1 MKMMSIDAFLDQLYA
16 LGKANDAVASNRDSK
31 MFNITPATGEFLNIL
46 IHDARPRSVL
56 EIGTSN
62 GYSSIWIA
70 RACQAIGATFHT
82 VERSPA
88 KIEQAKRNLSETGLL
103 DSLTMVHGDAGEFL
117 ADAADQEF
125 DMVFLD
131 SDRSQYIT
139 WLPNLLRITRF
150 GQWVVDNATSHLEEM
165 LQFRIALNST
175 EGLGTVI
182 LPIGNG
188 LLITTSNR

>member
-1 MKMMSIDAFLDQLYA
+1 MSDAIDTFLDRLYA
-16 LGKANDAVASNRDSK
+16 LGRANDAVASNRDSK
-31 MFNITPATGEFLNIL
+31 MLNITPATGEFLDIL
-46 IHDARPRSVL
+46 IRDALPKSVL

-103 DSLTMVHGDAGEFL
+103 NALTMIHGDAGEFL
-117 ADAADQEF
+117 ADAADQAF
-125 DMVFLD
+125 DMVFID
-131 SDRSQYIT
+131 SDRSQYMK
-139 WLPNLLRITRF
+139 WLPDLLRITRF
-150 GQWVVDNATSHLEEM
+150 GQWVVDNATSHPEE
-165 LQFRIALNST
+165 LSQFRTELNST
-175 EGLGTVI
+175 EGLGTVV

>member
-1 MKMMSIDAFLDQLYA
+1 MSDAIDTFLDRLYA
-16 LGKANDAVASNRDSK
+16 FGRANDAVASNRDSK
-31 MFNITPATGEFLNIL
+31 MFNITPATGEFLDIL
-46 IHDARPRSVL
+46 IRDAQPKSVL

-103 DSLTMVHGDAGEFL
+103 NALTMIYGDAGEFL
-117 ADAADQEF
+117 VDAADQAF

-131 SDRSQYIT
+131 SDRSQYMK
-139 WLPNLLRITRF
+139 WLPDLLRITRF
-150 GQWVVDNATSHLEEM
+150 GQWVVDNATSHPEEIS
-165 LQFRIALNST
+165 QFRTQLNST

-188 LLITTSNR
+188 VLITTSNR

>member
-1 MKMMSIDAFLDQLYA
+1 MSDSIDTFLDKLYFA
-16 LGKANDAVASNRDSK
+16 GRANDAVASNRDSK
-31 MFNITPATGEFLNIL
+31 MFNITPATGEFLDIL
-46 IHDARPRSVL
+46 IRDARPKSVL

-103 DSLTMVHGDAGEFL
+103 NALTMIYGDAGEFL
-117 ADAADQEF
+117 VDAADQAF

-131 SDRSQYIT
+131 SDRSQYMK
-139 WLPNLLRITRF
+139 WLPDLLRITRF
-150 GQWVVDNATSHLEEM
+150 GQWVVDNATSHPEEIS
-165 LQFRIALNST
+165 QFRTQLNST